1 MKSLCLHVH
10 TKEKLDEDKT
20 KKEALELDQ
29 TSSLIS
35 DF

>member
-1 MKSLCLHVH
+1 MKSLCLHLY
-10 TKEKLDEDKT
+10 TKERLYEDKT
-20 KKEALELDQ
+20 KKEALEMDH

>member
-1 MKSLCLHVH
+1 MKSLCIHLH
-10 TKEKLDEDKT
+10 TKERLYEDKT
-20 KKEALELDQ
+20 KETLEMDQ